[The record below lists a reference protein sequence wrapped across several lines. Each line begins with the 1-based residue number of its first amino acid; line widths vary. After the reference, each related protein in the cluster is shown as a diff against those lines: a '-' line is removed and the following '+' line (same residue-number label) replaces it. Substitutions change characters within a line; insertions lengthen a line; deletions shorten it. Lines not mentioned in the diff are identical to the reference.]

1 MKFESAI
8 RNSIETE
15 CEDYFLGIVDFYHL
29 ENSLIEKYDSLI
41 SEYPRAISVG
51 ITLPNLI
58 SDGVK
63 KSYEK
68 IYHETNC
75 QLKYITSKLTKLL
88 ENEGYKAF
96 TIPKSRINDEN
107 RISFH
112 EKVAN
117 LANMGEIEK
126 NLIITP
132 EVGSRVNWGTVLTN
146 APLKE
151 FHKKLG
157 MVKNV

>member
-1 MKFESAI
+1 M
-8 RNSIETE
+8 
-15 CEDYFLGIVDFYHL
+15 
-29 ENSLIEKYDSLI
+29 
-41 SEYPRAISVG
+41 G

-107 RISFH
+107 SISFH

-126 NLIITP
+126 NLLITP
-132 EVGSRVNWGTVLTN
+132 EVGSSVNWGTVLTN
-146 APLKE
+146 APLNE
-151 FHKKLG
+151 FHK
-157 MVKNV
+157 N